1 MYPNIII
8 EKVHYIVIIVM
19 GGVHFLMLVMDKYMS
34 RITSIME
41 NRKPENAVSHII
53 LCVCVFSKKVKKRFK
68 NLY

>member
-8 EKVHYIVIIVM
+8 EKVHYIVVIVM

-41 NRKPENAVSHII
+41 NRKPENAVSHIN

-68 NLY
+68 N